1 VSLGEEASSL
11 HDVSVT
17 AANLHILSHA
27 FLVQIYLGE
36 QKSRD
41 SCAVIPS
48 QWVSC
53 GSKLARSSI
62 REDSARVHCSSPSG
76 MLRIILQWS
85 RGCSGWA
92 VWQVI
97 FFAQQ
102 RGMSGSGLS
111 ARTQL
116 DVQILP
122 NDLNTVRRCARA
134 RCQSCRFV
142 AHRVL
147 FHSCPLATLLQS
159 SPKICS
165 GAPLLDCNGKRYGV

>member
-17 AANLHILSHA
+17 AANLYTLSHA
-27 FLVQIYLGE
+27 FLVQIHLGE

-41 SCAVIPS
+41 GCAVIPS
-48 QWVSC
+48 QWVSR
-53 GSKLARSSI
+53 GVSKLARSSI
-62 REDSARVHCSSPSG
+62 REDSARVHCSASSG
-76 MLRIILQWS
+76 MPRIILQWS
-85 RGCSGWA
+85 RGYSGWA

-97 FFAQQ
+97 FVAPQ
-102 RGMSGSGLS
+102 RGMSGR
-111 ARTQL
+111 AACPHTQL

-122 NDLNTVRRCARA
+122 TNDLNTVRRCARA

-147 FHSCPLATLLQS
+147 FHSCPL
-159 SPKICS
+159 
-165 GAPLLDCNGKRYGV
+165 